1 MHVYVIVSG
10 LRAQATIIAEAQVL
24 LCSQYKKNNPQCDPI
39 QYAQSIL
46 MLFYR
51 QDRLILITLQL
62 YQWFAQNHLCCEHLD

>member
-46 MLFYR
+46 MLFYS
-51 QDRLILITLQL
+51 QDRLIPNNITTIPMDCPNPFKL
-62 YQWFAQNHLCCEHLD
+62 